1 MRLIIAIAV
10 AIVLLA
16 SCQSAKKLYSKARD
30 RNPVTVAYLCS
41 QDYPCVTVDRDTI
54 LFTDTI
60 IDTVTVQCP
69 DTTAYGP
76 DSVII
81 RVPVTVRVPMPRI
94 RETRTITITKRDSAT
109 IFIADQRAVKAE
121 RRAHDAEAQVKRRGK
136 LAMWLGIVAAVLLVI
151 NIIQFKK

>member
-1 MRLIIAIAV
+1 MRLLIAIAV

-41 QDYPCVTVDRDTI
+41 QDFPCVTIDRDTV
-54 LFTDTI
+54 TRVETI
-60 IDTVTVQCP
+60 IDTVNVQCP

-121 RRAHDAEAQVKRRGK
+121 QRAHDAEAQVKRRGK
-136 LAMWLGIVAAVLLVI
+136 LAMWLGIVLGLSILI